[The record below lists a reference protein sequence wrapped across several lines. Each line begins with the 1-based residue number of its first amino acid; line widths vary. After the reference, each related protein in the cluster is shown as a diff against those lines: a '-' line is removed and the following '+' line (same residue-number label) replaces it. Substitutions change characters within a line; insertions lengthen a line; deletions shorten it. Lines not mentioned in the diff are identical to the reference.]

1 MASTEPGNRHLRR
14 AWNVFFGVA
23 VCRRWKW
30 VSYFK
35 FPVEIDDG
43 WLAAS
48 AGIFLVSPA
57 HCLTDFSLA
66 FPFPNT
72 PASVCCHTFPACVCI
87 ISIRDLCT
95 SLGNW
100 LLLHCFFFYF
110 FFFSSCNPVLWPLI
124 SIVFVACIRMQVL

>member
-1 MASTEPGNRHLRR
+1 MWQALSLVIDICGALGTYFLGWLCVEG
-14 AWNVFFGVA
+14 GSG
-23 VCRRWKW
+23 WKW

-100 LLLHCFFFYF
+100 LLLHCNF
-110 FFFSSCNPVLWPLI
+110 FFFFFFLAATR
-124 SIVFVACIRMQVL
+124 FYGR